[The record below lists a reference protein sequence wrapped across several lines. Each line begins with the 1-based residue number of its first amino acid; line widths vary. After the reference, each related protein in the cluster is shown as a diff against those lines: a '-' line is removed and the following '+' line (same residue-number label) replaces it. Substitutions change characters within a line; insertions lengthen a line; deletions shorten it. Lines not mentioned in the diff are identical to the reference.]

1 MFKGIDKQ
9 INQVLEATEINEDT
23 DNISIE
29 DEKAMEDEISAAF
42 SNLNIDDMNINDL
55 SAMLQEFNF

>member
-1 MFKGIDKQ
+1 MLDIAYPD
-9 INQVLEATEINEDT
+9 VATNIEQSLNEDT